1 MGKIY
6 DASGNKMNVASIVAE
21 VLEIATDEQKRVLAT
36 NISKYDM
43 ADSHA
48 KVAHG
53 ILDTYKS
60 IDSATEQ
67 GARLRKLLDNIM
79 NKYQK
84 SSTTTADDQSQYNYL
99 IGQLSK

>member
-6 DASGNKMNVASIVAE
+6 DANGAKMNVAGICAE
-21 VLEIATDEQKRVLAT
+21 VLEIVTPEQKSALAA
-36 NISKYDM
+36 NLAKYDFANDHM
-43 ADSHA
+43 KLAHA
-48 KVAHG
+48 

-79 NKYQK
+79 TKYQK
-84 SSTTTADDQSQYNYL
+84 STVANTDDMSQYRFL
-99 IGQLSK
+99 ITELTK